1 MLSSIILNSKYE
13 RFYSP
18 VMMSFGSY
26 ISCKINPQA
35 AITVLTSVLF
45 FHENT
50 DHITGI
56 HKTNQL
62 QRRKKT
68 YFKTQC

>member
-1 MLSSIILNSKYE
+1 MTGFGSSISA
-13 RFYSP
+13 
-18 VMMSFGSY
+18 
-26 ISCKINPQA
+26 KINPQGDIA
-35 AITVLTSVLF
+35 AILTGVLF

-62 QRRKKT
+62 QRREKT
-68 YFKTQC
+68 CFKNLSLMSITKEHI

>member
-1 MLSSIILNSKYE
+1 MIG
-13 RFYSP
+13 
-18 VMMSFGSY
+18 FGSY
-26 ISCKINPQA
+26 ISVKINLQGDIA
-35 AITVLTSVLF
+35 AILTGVLF

-62 QRRKKT
+62 QRREKTCFKNLGLMSIVKKHI
-68 YFKTQC
+68 